1 MAKDMR
7 GLEVGQRERLT
18 TTQTDILTVALTA
31 SQFTGTFG
39 DVKLETL
46 DVTIKHLVFVESSQP
61 ADSRELPKP
70 RTPALDEP
78 TALKDA
84 EKETPTVLIDK
95 GSNFVVLFKL
105 SQPREAPRRRGAKVG
120 DVRLF
125 GSVPMICAALSSTA
139 LPLLK
144 PQFMK
149 ARDGLA
155 VRAFVDILFKQLL
168 GVEPRLRD
176 ALCDA
181 REASSVVSLLHEL
194 FRQIDINGDQLVDW
208 EEFTNHT
215 ISSGMMAGLYGAD
228 EFTVSYEL
236 DLGYSPTSSGGP
248 SAQTLVAALSD
259 HAIHLLTEQLSSAG
273 KHRTYKSAG
282 VIVTHSLHRM
292 LVWSPTADRLFSVD
306 TYSKLYNWSLDSA
319 VRSQKFASPPF
330 APHGDILMD
339 AIFIKEKGLLATCGL
354 DKKIK
359 LWGIENLRPRGTLLG
374 HKLGVRAISYAQSVL
389 ISGGFDNEAIVWDI
403 TSHEIL
409 CTMSGHQHAIGTV
422 EIIAPSA
429 ESVCV
434 VTLDDSGECRYWRLT
449 NHGSRVEC
457 IDCFK
462 LPFTDPS
469 GPTRSVV
476 MPWNRKHVVDDF
488 PDLFFGGSRVYHM
501 VPVKT
506 MREFAP
512 PSSSIYNSTSYQF
525 VSAVGNTVHVWDSRT
540 GRYLER
546 FRVDKREISSMCFD
560 MPRMRRVFL
569 GTESGAI
576 ATPTTSRAR
585 SSRSARPTTGRR
597 LHVLKD
603 VKSSLSVL
611 GPRRTRAQGATG
623 LQRAPVAHR
632 DGRLRGGLVLWD
644 FQTLQQHALIRLEGP
659 AAACAVLDP
668 YPLLATGDTDG
679 VVRLWQLGLDAGY
692 VTVDP
697 LCVMGPPEDCTIGNP
712 AAADRRPG
720 SPARESNSTP
730 SITGLAFLHKH
741 RLHDGAAIEGSF
753 KGDRARRA
761 TLRHLS
767 ADAAKSA
774 STCPPFAS
782 NFKPYRKVLRDM
794 QRCDEASQVLTAR
807 PGDCPAFAADA
818 RSGDGFQRLW
828 DPRTLRALGEF
839 ELPNRLEDDAKRT
852 IPEKKDW
859 DYFLKEAPAVTADDE
874 RVARELLRATAP
886 KKVSLR
892 TRFKRAVKRVMTLG
906 AFGGVVEIED
916 GHEKTEEEIL
926 EDRQAAPA
934 DARRQSVPLQ
944 RVEKFAA
951 SAEKHGTNAFSDK
964 SINGGL
970 KAGLFDV
977 EGYQQLKGIARFPE
991 RRTAY
996 ARRVDGGP
1004 SEDLPVADDEPHL
1017 KRSQSLIT
1025 LKKTSKLNA
1034 RRELA
1039 EDVVPL
1045 VEASALPRRRDDDG
1059 SASSDDESR
1068 SSAAHLSRSTSRH
1081 MERMAAAMQAADG
1094 QGRRPSRAPRRSSSI
1109 YRGGGRGSVAGAPA
1123 KVDIEQVVKPHYTM
1137 ADVESFRDSFNF
1149 VDVDLSGM
1157 INMEEWFLFLG
1168 RMNQKLSP
1176 IESQLLFLHIDKDR
1190 DGEIQGS
1197 KRERNSQLQRLRS
1210 RPCEIT
1216 MRELLAIVF
1225 QKATAKQLNT
1235 MHRHL
1240 WDLHLRDATERKQR
1254 DIEKLVKKKQKEMF
1268 TDVPGHEAADAGA

>member
-18 TTQTDILTVALTA
+18 TTQTDILTGRILETVDFNNPVSNDRAVSHGGDAVSSDDSAKSEKIFIDTRRFANRVQAVAPGAERVIHVRFNVALTA

-61 ADSRELPKP
+61 ADSVKIPWNE
-70 RTPALDEP
+70 RTSA
-78 TALKDA
+78 T
-84 EKETPTVLIDK
+84 
-95 GSNFVVLFKL
+95 
-105 SQPREAPRRRGAKVG
+105 
-120 DVRLF
+120 RLF

-248 SAQTLVAALSD
+248 SAHGSVQLMRYVPELGRILVVSKDSPKFKAYDALGGFQHEYSFD
-259 HAIHLLTEQLSSAG
+259 AG
-273 KHRTYKSAG
+273 GENGGPA
-282 VIVTHSLHRM
+282 
-292 LVWSPTADRLFSVD
+292 SPTARGGGAD
-306 TYSKLYNWSLDSA
+306 A
-319 VRSQKFASPPF
+319 E
-330 APHGDILMD
+330 APSEG
-339 AIFIKEKGLLATCGL
+339 
-354 DKKIK
+354 
-359 LWGIENLRPRGTLLG
+359 
-374 HKLGVRAISYAQSVL
+374 SVL

-422 EIIAPSA
+422 EIIAP
-429 ESVCV
+429 
-434 VTLDDSGECRYWRLT
+434 
-449 NHGSRVEC
+449 RVEC

-576 ATPTTSRAR
+576 ATLNYV
-585 SSRSARPTTGRR
+585 TGEVLAVCAAHDREVSGLVFCELTKCVISYGADRR

-611 GPRRTRAQGATG
+611 RTAENARKGAT
-623 LQRAPVAHR
+623 LTCLAYSAPLSLIATG
-632 DGRLRGGLVLWD
+632 DSEGGLVLWD

-697 LCVMGPPEDCTIGNP
+697 LCVMGPPEDGTIGNP

-774 STCPPFAS
+774 STSRRYELDKYDGEVLVASTDAGTLACWHFDFVHAEFPHRTLPVLEAERAARAKLSAGPPRLGTAS
-782 NFKPYRKVLRDM
+782 CVDVDRRSDAPFDVSA
-794 QRCDEASQVLTAR
+794 EAR
-807 PGDCPAFAADA
+807 PATGSSGCGTRG
-818 RSGDGFQRLW
+818 RSV
-828 DPRTLRALGEF
+828 RALGEF

-874 RVARELLRATAP
+874 RVARELLRRATAP

-892 TRFKRAVKRVMTLG
+892 TRFQRAVKRVMTLG

-926 EDRQAAPA
+926 EEWERLRESASGTGRR
-934 DARRQSVPLQ
+934 DAKSVPLQ

-1045 VEASALPRRRDDDG
+1045 VDASALPRRRDDDG

-1081 MERMAAAMQAADG
+1081 MERMAAAMQTADG
-1094 QGRRPSRAPRRSSSI
+1094 PE
-1109 YRGGGRGSVAGAPA
+1109 GGGRRARRGGARRSTAAAAAAPSPA
-1123 KVDIEQVVKPHYTM
+1123 RRP
-1137 ADVESFRDSFNF
+1137 
-1149 VDVDLSGM
+1149 SGM

-1197 KRERNSQLQRLRS
+1197 KESEIPNFKADLGR
-1210 RPCEIT
+1210 EIT

-1268 TDVPGHEAADAGA
+1268 TDVPGHDAADAGA